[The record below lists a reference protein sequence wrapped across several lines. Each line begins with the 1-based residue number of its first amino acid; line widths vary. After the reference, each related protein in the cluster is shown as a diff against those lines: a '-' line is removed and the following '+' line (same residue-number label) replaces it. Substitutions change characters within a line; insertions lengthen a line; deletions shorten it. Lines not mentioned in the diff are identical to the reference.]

1 MELKFEFPGKD
12 APGYLRRQH
21 KIQEVVAGG
30 EGDPKIFEK
39 MVELLL
45 EYVVEPEDREEA
57 RKLLWDMSEADY
69 DEAMASIKEG
79 ASVPKNK

>member
-21 KIQEVVAGG
+21 KIQEVVAGAD
-30 EGDPKIFEK
+30 GDPAIFEK

-45 EYVVEPEDREEA
+45 EYVIAPEDRDKA
-57 RKLLWDMSEADY
+57 RNLLWDMSEEEY
-69 DEAMASIKEG
+69 NESMAAIQES